1 MDEVAQNL
9 FVGTA
14 GDATDESTLRA
25 HGIEV
30 IVSLTAAS
38 PAEDVPAAVTLV
50 EVPMMDGPQNSRE
63 AFETAVAAV
72 GSRLATGEKTL
83 LHCSAGAS
91 RSPAVAAAALALHRD
106 SELEA
111 AFQQI
116 LTRRPEADPHDALI
130 RQAHAVYQ
138 RGADAFQTS

>member
-14 GDATDESTLRA
+14 TDATDESTLRA
-25 HGIEV
+25 HEIEV
-30 IVSLTAAS
+30 IVSLTATS
-38 PAEDVPAAVTLV
+38 PAGNVPAELTLV
-50 EVPMMDGPQNSRE
+50 EIPMMDGPQNSQE

-91 RSPAVAAAALALHRD
+91 RSPAVAATALALHRD

-116 LTRRPEADPHDALI
+116 LTRRPVADPHDALI

-138 RGADAFQTS
+138 RGTAAFSTS

>member
-1 MDEVAQNL
+1 MEEVAQNL

-14 GDATDESTLRA
+14 ADATDESTLRA
-25 HGIEV
+25 HEIEV
-30 IVSLTAAS
+30 IVSLTATNHAGNV
-38 PAEDVPAAVTLV
+38 PAELTLV
-50 EVPMMDGPQNSRE
+50 EVPMMDGPQNSQD
-63 AFETAVAAV
+63 AFETAVDAVVSQLAA
-72 GSRLATGEKTL
+72 GEKTL

-138 RGADAFQTS
+138 RGADAFSTS